1 MSLSHLYALASAV
14 SIFSPS
20 MLYSLSGTDQSPP
33 DLRQAVIVQYS
44 GAMPVYTHMLDSSL
58 VNSYNMYPWL

>member
-33 DLRQAVIVQYS
+33 DLRQVVIVQYS
-44 GAMPVYTHMLDSSL
+44 GAMPVYTHMLDSCL
-58 VNSYNMYPWL
+58 VNSYNMYPVP